1 MIILRILSLFL
12 FLYLLGQG
20 IVQAGE
26 IEVGDPTIGVASFD
40 SLLSQAGDNPED
52 TIANIIS
59 YGLGIVG
66 VLAVMAATW
75 AGIEIIIAAG
85 DEEKVKKSRMM
96 IIYAMIGVVVAWL
109 GYGIVKL
116 VMNLDLNNFL

>member
-75 AGIEIIIAAG
+75 AGIQIIIAAG

-96 IIYAMIGVVVAWL
+96 IIYAMIGVVVA
-109 GYGIVKL
+109 
-116 VMNLDLNNFL
+116 

>member
-75 AGIEIIIAAG
+75 AGIQIIIAAG

>member
-1 MIILRILSLFL
+1 MIILRILFLCL

-59 YGLGIVG
+59 YGLGMVG

-75 AGIEIIIAAG
+75 AGIQIIIAAG

-96 IIYAMIGVVVAWL
+96 IIYAMIGVVVA
-109 GYGIVKL
+109 
-116 VMNLDLNNFL
+116 